1 MGTKEKYGLIHH
13 IKEMMLEKGVKR
25 LFLDK
30 TLSLKEPD
38 RNNPYSVSE
47 ICIDNDGTVVAW
59 CHWDQRNCGL
69 NLEYFQG
76 YEVQEVERMV
86 EQTLGMIKRF
96 RVPATTYIEV
106 VASSEANA
114 IKTAKTIANL
124 QGALDINEL
133 ILRVDDKAPV
143 SVIE

>member
-1 MGTKEKYGLIHH
+1 MDIKEKYGLIRH
-13 IKEMMLEKGVKR
+13 IKEMMIEKGVQR
-25 LFLDK
+25 LFLEK
-30 TLSLKEPD
+30 TLSLREPD
-38 RNNPYSVSE
+38 RNNPFSVSE
-47 ICIDNDGTVVAW
+47 ICIGIDGKVVAW

-69 NLEYFQG
+69 KLESFQG

-86 EQTLGMIKRF
+86 EQTLGIIKRF

-106 VASSEANA
+106 IASSEANA

-124 QGALDINEL
+124 QGALDKNEL

-143 SVIE
+143 SVIQ

>member
-1 MGTKEKYGLIHH
+1 MDTKEKYALIRH
-13 IKEMMLEKGVKR
+13 IKEMMIEKGVQR

-30 TLSLKEPD
+30 TLSLREPD

-47 ICIDNDGTVVAW
+47 ICIHDGKVVAW
-59 CHWDQRNCGL
+59 CHWDKRNDGQY
-69 NLEYFQG
+69 LEYFQG

-106 VASSEANA
+106 IASSEANA

-124 QGALDINEL
+124 QGALDKNEL